1 MTADMTLDSAKI
13 AGLSDEGLF
22 RVLNDDGSIVDGYT
36 SLATEEVLLRAYREM
51 KRLRWGWQRSIGVLP
66 LSVAAAGPACSDSC

>member
-36 SLATEEVLLRAYREM
+36 SLAT
-51 KRLRWGWQRSIGVLP
+51 
-66 LSVAAAGPACSDSC
+66 